1 VPKTR
6 RVQRS
11 KFIRAITV
19 VRTVEICRES
29 KMVSSSHKANYCV
42 HPVDYVLEQMDSS
55 LASHHSEFNTARLA
69 SRRGQLMRILLNGIP
84 E

>member
-1 VPKTR
+1 M
-6 RVQRS
+6 S
-11 KFIRAITV
+11 KPIRAITV

-29 KMVSSSHKANYCV
+29 KMDSSSPKANNCV

-55 LASHHSEFNTARLA
+55 LASFHSEFTTARPA
-69 SRRGQLMRILLNGIP
+69 SRRGQLMRILFNGIP